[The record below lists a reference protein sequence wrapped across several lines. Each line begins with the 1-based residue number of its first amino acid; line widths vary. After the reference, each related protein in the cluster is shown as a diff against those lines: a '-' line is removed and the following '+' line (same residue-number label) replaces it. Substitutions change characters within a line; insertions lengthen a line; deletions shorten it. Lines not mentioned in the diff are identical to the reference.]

1 MVTEQHVLN
10 TVEDFN
16 KTGRGKTY
24 AEFIAEVF
32 KDKFIEI
39 YLSDSYEEVSMEQIS
54 QNYPAVFCGKVV
66 SAYRECL
73 VINSVFINQAHKMQL
88 GNLMFISERA
98 VKAISEIDGLGTLED
113 MFLRSRESLIIK
125 DIFVDGKDGLNHRPT
140 IPHGK

>member
-54 QNYPAVFCGKVV
+54 QNYPAVFC
-66 SAYRECL
+66 
-73 VINSVFINQAHKMQL
+73 
-88 GNLMFISERA
+88 
-98 VKAISEIDGLGTLED
+98 
-113 MFLRSRESLIIK
+113 
-125 DIFVDGKDGLNHRPT
+125 
-140 IPHGK
+140 